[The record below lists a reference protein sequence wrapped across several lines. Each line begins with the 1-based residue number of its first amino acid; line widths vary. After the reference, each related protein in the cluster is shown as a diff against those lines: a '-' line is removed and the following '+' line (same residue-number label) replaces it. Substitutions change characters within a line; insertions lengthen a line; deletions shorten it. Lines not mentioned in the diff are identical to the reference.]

1 MRRLGARSSSC
12 SCWCCC
18 CSCEQQQA
26 GLVEQQAGTCGDDD
40 DDDDVPGGFG
50 LKVRRSS
57 SIRSSSKPEVSSASG
72 TPMFAARMRAAA
84 AHAAPVVGLPA
95 AAAAASA
102 AFSTVR
108 LVDAALLTE
117 EQQQQRFARVLDVMQ
132 PAFEQLLVKLDEP
145 QLLVLARMQESDLS
159 ALLQQPQAERRLLA
173 FVGQVVRREQQ
184 QAANEAAVATGRL
197 RRPVKLHT
205 ARQRRPVQLLHTAK
219 LLRLFLRWIRAARGA
234 AFGRSSCCQSML
246 TRWPLSSLGERVA
259 DAMSANGPCLLC
271 QMLSV
276 CVPGSACAVTHAAA
290 DVCDAWRAVD
300 HLLAALLSPS
310 SSRFCYCSFFPP
322 GWLSFAAHNPR
333 FASWQAFEAGIAF
346 PDPQPASRQH
356 YTRRRE
362 LYQACSA
369 LLLAA
374 RAADAADAATADD
387 TGLPAGGVL
396 AADQL
401 THSSATQGVGQHHRN
416 KCGVSS

>member
-1 MRRLGARSSSC
+1 MSSK
-12 SCWCCC
+12 
-18 CSCEQQQA
+18 QA

-145 QLLVLARMQESDLS
+145 QLLVLARMEESDLS

-184 QAANEAAVATGRL
+184 QAANEAAVAYGEAAAASEAAYSEAAPTSAAAAYGE
-197 RRPVKLHT
+197 
-205 ARQRRPVQLLHTAK
+205 AAAAA
-219 LLRLFLRWIRAARGA
+219 LRWRRAARGA

-310 SSRFCYCSFFPP
+310 SSPFLLLQLLPARLALLC
-322 GWLSFAAHNPR
+322 R
-333 FASWQAFEAGIAF
+333 
-346 PDPQPASRQH
+346 PQPALR
-356 YTRRRE
+356 
-362 LYQACSA
+362 
-369 LLLAA
+369 LLA
-374 RAADAADAATADD
+374 
-387 TGLPAGGVL
+387 GI
-396 AADQL
+396 
-401 THSSATQGVGQHHRN
+401 
-416 KCGVSS
+416 